1 MTTAQKQLNSEAFRK
16 LLSELSQV
24 NLGPF
29 TTGLHDLVEK
39 MEIMNQL
46 LADLPTLT
54 KEEDLAEARKRIGHC
69 QQECQEAMNRFLAQF
84 GTSMEETA
92 EYFNNPMN
100 FSQRDW
106 ENLQGIKLRV
116 EDTII
121 SKEPTPSALTKN
133 LKKRS
138 K

>member
-1 MTTAQKQLNSEAFRK
+1 MTTTQKQLNTEAFRK

-29 TTGLHDLVEK
+29 SKGLHDLVEK
-39 MEIMNQL
+39 MEVMNQL

-54 KEEDLAEARKRIGHC
+54 KEEDLAEARKRIGLC

-92 EYFNNPMN
+92 EYFSNPMN

-106 ENLQGIKLRV
+106 ENLQSIRLKV
-116 EDTII
+116 EDTVV
-121 SKEPTPSALTKN
+121 SKEPTPATLTKN
-133 LKKRS
+133 LKRRS